1 MKEQMVPIGR
11 FKTDWIRYS
20 DYEYKENETGEVYI
34 VPTEDAYF
42 TMYNPFDVAK
52 DIVFDLLDLGD
63 EALKKECDEQV
74 IKNKVMIFVK
84 KYGLMGLVTASVYNR
99 DIVGEEQVLFIKNNL
114 VAHESMMESWAYI
127 KRFIPF
133 ADEDEVYIRAFK
145 RDITIVKAE
154 DSPKFYG
161 KRPLVLDIVFSKFY
175 AEKLEWIVSFAK
187 QMATHFNQMLIYRNN
202 HLTEEV
208 TILAGQFKA
217 EKIGLTVGV
226 LDKAVLT
233 WEIDALKTAIELL
246 YAFALTDSKTL
257 LNRCEYCNK
266 IFCAKSEREK
276 YCTPSC
282 RNCSNVIK
290 SRNKKREA
298 DNGTK

>member
-20 DYEYKENETGEVYI
+20 DYEYRANETGEVYI

-63 EALKKECDEQV
+63 EALKKVCDEQV

-84 KYGLMGLVTASVYNR
+84 KYGLMGLITASVYNR
-99 DIVGEEQVLFIKNNL
+99 DIVGEDQVLFIKNNL

-175 AEKLEWIVSFAK
+175 AEKFEWIVSFAK
-187 QMATHFNQMLIYRNN
+187 QMSTHFNQMLIYRNS

-246 YAFALTDSKTL
+246 YAFALTDAKTL

-266 IFCAKSEREK
+266 IFTAKSEREK

-298 DNGTK
+298 DNGAK